1 VIIIIIYKKY
11 ILYSV
16 YLYFP
21 TLRNVVYKLL
31 QLTQQNQCFKLI
43 TRSIALHYEACNL
56 AIFKAGETRAV
67 YVACVTK
74 FYYNKTAEKFASI
87 ATIGLTMVLL

>member
-21 TLRNVVYKLL
+21 TLRNVVYN
-31 QLTQQNQCFKLI
+31 QNPLSLPSLI
-43 TRSIALHYEACNL
+43 SPRLHYPMTLHYKPRNL

-74 FYYNKTAEKFASI
+74 FYYNKTLEKLSMRAGCGFKDCFI
-87 ATIGLTMVLL
+87 